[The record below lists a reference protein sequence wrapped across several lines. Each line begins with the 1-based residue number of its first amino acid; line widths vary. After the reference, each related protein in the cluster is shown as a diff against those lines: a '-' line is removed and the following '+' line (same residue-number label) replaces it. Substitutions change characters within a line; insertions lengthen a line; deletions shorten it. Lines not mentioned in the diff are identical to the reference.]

1 MLLRTSRPSG
11 RAHRVR
17 TACGSPPDHARSHQG
32 VLVTKRTTM
41 ARALTATAVA
51 GAMLLGGGELASA
64 THVKKVSSTLSIH
77 YRHEFYGDVSSVK
90 RKCVRGRNV
99 RLYKLQRDGDRRLVG
114 RDRTGRS
121 GNWRIPK
128 DNPKGRYTAEIGPK
142 FYQGYA
148 HTIKCQGDRSPIIKV
163 RPSDDE

>member
-1 MLLRTSRPSG
+1 M
-11 RAHRVR
+11 
-17 TACGSPPDHARSHQG
+17 
-32 VLVTKRTTM
+32 TKRTTM
-41 ARALTATAVA
+41 KAFAATAVA
-51 GAMLLGGGELASA
+51 GAMLAGGAVNIASA
-64 THVKKVSSTLSIH
+64 SHVKKVSSTLTIN

-99 RLYKLQRDGDRRLVG
+99 RLYKLSRDGDRKLVG

-128 DNPKGRYTAEIGPK
+128 DNPRGRYTAEIGPK

-163 RPSDDE
+163 RPGDDE